1 MKNLTVYK
9 IFVLVFSFLQAV
21 SAKCQV
27 DQLYKQSEKVIKAG
41 EGYLFTEGPAV
52 APDGSIY
59 FTDQPNDKIY
69 IWNEKGNKIT
79 TFLNSCE
86 RANGTYF
93 NKKGELLACA
103 DLHNRLVSFDKNGK
117 MTILYENFNDRHLN
131 GPNDLWIAP
140 NGGIYFTDPY
150 YQRDYWKAGHK
161 ELQDKRAVY
170 YRNPEGKVTRVIDD
184 YKQPNGLIGTPDGK
198 TLYVSDINDGKIWK
212 YNIQP
217 DGTLANKTF
226 FAPEGSDGMTIDNLG
241 NIYLTNK
248 VVSVFNP
255 EGKNIARIEVPE
267 QPSNV
272 CFGGGKRN
280 ILFITART
288 SVYILK
294 MNVKGVQ

>member
-1 MKNLTVYK
+1 MTKLLLFGT
-9 IFVLVFSFLQAV
+9 FFLSILSLFAQNN
-21 SAKCQV
+21 
-27 DQLYKQSEKVIKAG
+27 QLFNESEKVTKIAG
-41 EGYLFTEGPAV
+41 GYKFTEGPTV
-52 APDGSIY
+52 APDGQVY

-69 IWNEKGNKIT
+69 VWNEKGNSVSV
-79 TFLNSCE
+79 FLNSSE

-93 NKKGELLACA
+93 NKKGGLIACA
-103 DLHNRLVSFDKNGK
+103 DLHNRLVAINKKGTTTTLF
-117 MTILYENFNDRHLN
+117 ENFDGKHLN

-150 YQRDYWKAGHK
+150 YQREYWEPSHK

-170 YRNPEGKVTRVIDD
+170 YRNPEGKVARVIDD

-198 TLYVSDINDGKIWK
+198 ILYVSDINDGKIWK
-212 YNIQP
+212 YDIQP
-217 DGTLANKTF
+217 DGTLVNKTF

-241 NIYLTNK
+241 NVYLTNK
-248 VVSVFNP
+248 VVSVFDKT
-255 EGKNIARIEVPE
+255 GKSIARIEVPE

-272 CFGGGKRN
+272 CFGGKKRN